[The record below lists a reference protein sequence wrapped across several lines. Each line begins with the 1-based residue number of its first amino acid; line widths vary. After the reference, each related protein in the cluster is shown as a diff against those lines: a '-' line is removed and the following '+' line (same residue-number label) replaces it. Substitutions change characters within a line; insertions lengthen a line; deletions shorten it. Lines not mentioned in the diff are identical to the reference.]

1 MGEFSIQ
8 SPLRSSS
15 ASLEPHVL
23 AAAALRARRG
33 IELCWCHRFGLRD
46 QLCYSVS
53 EAPGS
58 LCRDA
63 PIALC
68 PHIVPPCLAS
78 CMSPSFWVP
87 PHNPISSCSPRRSRR
102 RAWHLQSCKQ
112 PWPCWASQQRN
123 RWPCGECWPAST
135 TWELRGPVEVRG
147 CPLLPPYPLAV
158 RLSGGELPWGLSAPM
173 VVSSL

>member
-1 MGEFSIQ
+1 MELQRQPGAACVGC
-8 SPLRSSS
+8 RS
-15 ASLEPHVL
+15 AEGTARPR
-23 AAAALRARRG
+23 ALLVPQVWAQGAVVIFCVRSTRLSVQG
-33 IELCWCHRFGLRD
+33 CSHC
-46 QLCYSVS
+46 SVS
-53 EAPGS
+53 PH
-58 LCRDA
+58 
-63 PIALC
+63 C
-68 PHIVPPCLAS
+68 PPPCLAS

-135 TWELRGPVEVRG
+135 TWELQGPAEVRG

-158 RLSGGELPWGLSAPM
+158 RLSGGELPWGLLAPM